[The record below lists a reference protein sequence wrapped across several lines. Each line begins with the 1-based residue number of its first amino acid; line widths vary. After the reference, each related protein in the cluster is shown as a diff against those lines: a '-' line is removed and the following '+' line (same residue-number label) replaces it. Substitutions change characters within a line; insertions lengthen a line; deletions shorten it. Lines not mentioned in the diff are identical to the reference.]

1 MNKQWKIGLAL
12 LALGTL
18 IPSAYAVEKPAT
30 STVSKPTA
38 NNTAM
43 VNVNTAT
50 LSQLTTVKGLGLK
63 KAQAILD
70 YRQQSGPFK
79 KLEDLTQV
87 PGISDKLLAKIKP
100 HLTL

>member
-1 MNKQWKIGLAL
+1 MNKQWKMGLAIL
-12 LALGTL
+12 VLGTL
-18 IPSAYAVEKPAT
+18 ISSAYAVEKSAT
-30 STVSKPTA
+30 STVNKPTT
-38 NNTAM
+38 NTTAM

-87 PGISDKLLAKIKP
+87 PGISDKLLAKVKP
-100 HLTL
+100 HLTV